1 MNRFSTIIVCLMISL
16 LIIYF
21 FLPNKPYVSKSKVHG
36 DGLFAGKNYK
46 KGDIIL
52 KELFP
57 YKEKNEMLFNPIGKE
72 KFLKYIIHEGKY
84 INHCSL
90 SKNADIKTN
99 NYRTFTLI
107 AIEDIQKH
115 DEIVVDYNGI
125 HKHYPF
131 IAPALPTYIKC

>member
-57 YKEKNEMLFNPIGKE
+57 YKEKMKCYSIQLE
-72 KFLKYIIHEGKY
+72 K
-84 INHCSL
+84 
-90 SKNADIKTN
+90 KNS
-99 NYRTFTLI
+99 
-107 AIEDIQKH
+107 
-115 DEIVVDYNGI
+115 
-125 HKHYPF
+125 
-131 IAPALPTYIKC
+131 